1 MEFVVY
7 GIPVSQQAR
16 RKERVRDWRAR
27 VRAAAEAN
35 LTQGGNPTQESV
47 TLTIIYF
54 FDSID
59 LDVDNLVKPIQ
70 DALEGLVYE
79 NDAQVVESRS
89 LKRNIRGSYNLDIIS
104 PVLAG
109 ALTTGREFIYVRIER
124 TTNLGELG
132 L

>member
-1 MEFVVY
+1 M
-7 GIPVSQQAR
+7 
-16 RKERVRDWRAR
+16 ERVRDWRAR

-35 LTQGGNPTQESV
+35 QTQGGNPTQESV

-70 DALEGLVYE
+70 DALEGFVYE
-79 NDAQVVESRS
+79 NDAQVIESRS
-89 LKRNIRGSYNLDIIS
+89 LKRNIRGSYNLDTIS